1 MNRRLYVATLA
12 GGAAVVG
19 CANVHDAGIVA
30 PVPSPNASVT
40 PGSCATP
47 DTTDT
52 NVVYVA
58 MSSDMAPAA
67 DSSGNSIFGF
77 APYPSLAS
85 EGIVPQTSAAVPVTT
100 GQLVQFV
107 NTEPSG
113 STIGHSAV
121 GFTTSAFP
129 ALPYS
134 FPSGSDAQLG
144 TAITKTISPGTQTP
158 WATGEIAPA
167 SSSVAGTACAS
178 QVFSTATTGTF
189 YFGDFTTYDSA
200 ASMRGEIVVSQ

>member
-1 MNRRLYVATLA
+1 MLA
-12 GGAAVVG
+12 GGVAVAG

-30 PVPSPNASVT
+30 PAPSSSASVT
-40 PGSCATP
+40 PGNCATP
-47 DTTDT
+47 DSTDG

-58 MSSDMAPAA
+58 MSSDMTPST

-77 APYPSLAS
+77 APYPQLES
-85 EGIVPQTSAAVPVTT
+85 EGTVPQSSAAVPVAT

-107 NTEPSG
+107 NAEPSG
-113 STIGHSAV
+113 SSITHSAV

-129 ALPYS
+129 VLPYS
-134 FPSGSDAQLG
+134 FPSGSDTQIG

-158 WATGEIAPA
+158 WATGEVAPA
-167 SSSVAGTACAS
+167 SASVTGTACAS
-178 QVFSTATTGTF
+178 QVFSASTAGTF
-189 YFGDFTTYDSA
+189 YFGDFKTYDSA